1 MSLSMRS
8 RVRWLFLRQ
17 PANGASTMGRKNGV
31 LKYGLRGTAVIT
43 KELRSQ
49 PGITRTYLGDDWTN
63 NLGGTGVPRSRRVSH
78 YDGLTKRWAGQ
89 ALHSL
94 RAVFALR
101 DRIKNQF
108 NTARNPEFF
117 VNAE

>member
-1 MSLSMRS
+1 
-8 RVRWLFLRQ
+8 
-17 PANGASTMGRKNGV
+17 MGRKNGV

-78 YDGLTKRWAGQ
+78 
-89 ALHSL
+89 
-94 RAVFALR
+94 
-101 DRIKNQF
+101 
-108 NTARNPEFF
+108 
-117 VNAE
+117 